1 MSITARVA
9 AFWDSAAAS
18 FDEEADH
25 GLRDPLVRNA
35 WDAHLNSWLPSPPV
49 DVLDLGC
56 GTGSLSL
63 LLAQRGHRVTAVD
76 LSPNM
81 VELARRKVAGF
92 DVQVFVGDAADPPV
106 QHDFDV
112 VLVRHLVWTLPD
124 PPAAL
129 RCWVGLVRPGG
140 RLVLVEGHW
149 GASGAYVDGLPWT
162 GGVTADTLAA
172 TVRPFVSDLRSQ
184 SLADPALW
192 GRDVTD
198 ERYCVVATV

>member
-1 MSITARVA
+1 M
-9 AFWDSAAAS
+9 
-18 FDEEADH
+18 
-25 GLRDPLVRNA
+25 RDPLVRNA
-35 WDAHLNSWLPSPPV
+35 WDALLNSWLPSPPV

-63 LLAQRGHRVTAVD
+63 LLAQRGHRVTGVD

-92 DVQVFVGDAADPPV
+92 DVQVLVGDAADPPSLGR
-106 QHDFDV
+106 DLDV

-129 RCWVGLVRPGG
+129 RRWVGLIRPGG

-149 GASGAYVDGLPWT
+149 GASGGYVDGLPWT
-162 GGVTADTLAA
+162 GGVTAETLAG
-172 TVRPFVSDLRSQ
+172 TLRPFVSDLRIQPLTDS
-184 SLADPALW
+184 ALW